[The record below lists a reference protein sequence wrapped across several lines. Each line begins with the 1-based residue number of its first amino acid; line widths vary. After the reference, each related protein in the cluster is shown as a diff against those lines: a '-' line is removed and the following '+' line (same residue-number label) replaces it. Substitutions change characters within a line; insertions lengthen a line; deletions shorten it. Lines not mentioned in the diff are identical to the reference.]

1 MADWVWLQVVLLGP
15 GDIVDE
21 HSMLPADHNQV
32 QRLVWTVE
40 VEAAATGTTV
50 YEIPLTELKHAFE
63 AHKQSE
69 LGGKRTCDLIKKLT
83 QQRTGLRA
91 ARADLM
97 NRGHASGHCKGEPV
111 EQAAARYNASLPNLV
126 KYDPQTSL
134 PVVPPP
140 PYPAVPQRPLTA
152 ASKQRSSCVTFK
164 PDPKRAADGPLDM
177 AGCEEGPAVVHTPYM
192 DSVRP
197 ADQQLGLQI
206 AVVSTWGT
214 APHQKEGKATIAHT
228 KSARLSAH
236 PTKSSLGRVLDAT
249 VGQGSAATRSTA
261 SKPSYTPTAFKVT
274 QGMASGVPYEWSIP
288 TEASIPVHSKSPRP
302 KPKPATAK
310 RSRNS
315 ILNPV
320 KPSEHSEQLARGCS
334 ILHGQ
339 PIDSLRDW
347 KKSGES
353 MLADF
358 HFAEEA
364 ALTDST
370 GAAAVT
376 DSTGAAAVPSLNLM
390 SSLQAAAADGKE
402 RDSDNK
408 LVSFSTHSGYLLKMD
423 AALEGAD
430 MTDAELES
438 MEMVD
443 AGLESLGAKTERWR
457 QQLIDQRKAKGRPAT
472 VRQRPVTARPSATDI
487 KQSGNSTARSA
498 PSTARQRGRQPRNH
512 HQLATARLSVM
523 SASSNRNQLLHARG
537 RPSSAAT
544 QSFTAW
550 KSQREMSAQ
559 TAEKVPTVPNSFVT
573 EQLATPR
580 TPRPSKYGQTLR
592 PQVGAQTY
600 DQPLATNGRPANGLL
615 VSELQMDDQALAL
628 VHSSDAS
635 LYATTKVHQPTTAR
649 PSTARPRSKGRIQQ
663 EPSAASK
670 RKFLRRMKFRV
681 QALEESYSRFEDN

>member
-50 YEIPLTELKHAFE
+50 YEIPLTELKRAFE

-83 QQRTGLRA
+83 QQRAGLRA

-152 ASKQRSSCVTFK
+152 ALKQRSSCVTFK

-177 AGCEEGPAVVHTPYM
+177 AGCEESPPVVHTPYM

-197 ADQQLGLQI
+197 ADHQLGLQI

-249 VGQGSAATRSTA
+249 VGQGSAATRGTA

-274 QGMASGVPYEWSIP
+274 QSMVSGVPYEWSIP

-310 RSRNS
+310 RSTPKNS

-320 KPSEHSEQLARGCS
+320 KPNEHSS

-347 KKSGES
+347 QKSGES

-358 HFAEEA
+358 HFAKEA
-364 ALTDST
+364 ALS
-370 GAAAVT
+370 

-390 SSLQAAAADGKE
+390 NSLQAAAASGKE
-402 RDSDNK
+402 RDSDNT
-408 LVSFSTHSGYLLKMD
+408 LVSLGTHSSYLLKMD

-430 MTDAELES
+430 MADAELQS
-438 MEMVD
+438 MQMVD
-443 AGLESLGAKTERWR
+443 AGLDSLGAKTERWR
-457 QQLIDQRKAKGRPAT
+457 QQLIDQRKAKGQPAT
-472 VRQRPVTARPSATDI
+472 GRQRPRQRPMTARPSATNI

-498 PSTARQRGRQPRNH
+498 PRTARQSGRQPRNH
-512 HQLATARLSVM
+512 QQSATARLSVM
-523 SASSNRNQLLHARG
+523 PASSNRNQLLHVRD

-559 TAEKVPTVPNSFVT
+559 AAEKVLTVPNSFVT
-573 EQLATPR
+573 ELATPR

-592 PQVGAQTY
+592 PQVGTQAY
-600 DQPLATNGRPANGLL
+600 DQPLATNRRPANGLL
-615 VSELQMDDQALAL
+615 VSELQIDDQALAL

-649 PSTARPRSKGRIQQ
+649 PSTARPRSKGQIQQ